1 MVNRIEAISSLYDK
15 YIRICL
21 DTGINYEVM
30 YNMRYNTGF
39 YQAFDM
45 IMYEFLTNSFKIKV
59 KEKDLF
65 IEAMNSIK
73 SDYSFEEVMS
83 IVKHINQVDAFKISL
98 AFVEYDSASDIPNR
112 FICEENMP
120 LILNL
125 FPNAKNDKTI
135 NKILRINSS
144 VNPDDFVYEYI
155 ISEIDDIE
163 HQTLDYM
170 YGKIDVDEINNWFPI
185 EYDEEYE
192 ISEELLLTSLNSNFP
207 EELLQKAFESSIMDN
222 GCLEEWHWLS
232 NPNQKIR
239 ESYLEFIA
247 KNEEKVAKFCN
258 GPLSKTIVGCVL
270 SYKLIDYS
278 DIEYL
283 ISLLKKKESIFS
295 EDFVFSIEEMVD
307 DSSYVG
313 YKSKLILLL
322 EKRYNE
328 LEKLEKAAN
337 SKEKPI
343 TETPINKK
351 DKITNKI
358 TSDDLPVVNHLGSVA
373 YRNKTPTNK
382 CETVVETTSSS
393 KSTSNQKTFK
403 KTNLVRTEY
412 KKPNEA
418 ILELDQAKTRV
429 ISKQLIKLT
438 SEPIKSFLLSKKID
452 NSMIE
457 GFIDSKYFNSVVGAA
472 LFAGGNNISFNNK
485 SLENA
490 KNEVFQEI
498 KIESIASFGNEIVDI
513 VKGSLIGVVEKFASK
528 KRNESKEN
536 IKSNKPKKLSDGKKA
551 NNKISESK
559 KVNIKSK

>member
-163 HQTLDYM
+163 HQALDYM

-452 NSMIE
+452 NSVIE

-536 IKSNKPKKLSDGKKA
+536 IKSSKPKKLGDGKKA